1 MRRALDRSVLGYR
14 PLERVENETGVT
26 GRSQRSRN
34 DHMSLTFED
43 TIHFDPQTDDAVI
56 WADAPDGSRFRVR
69 VTPRFIFRHW
79 NPRGHLR
86 SALEEAI
93 RAHLDELKAEAEA
106 RYQAGAHELNFEIA
120 RS

>member
-1 MRRALDRSVLGYR
+1 
-14 PLERVENETGVT
+14 
-26 GRSQRSRN
+26 
-34 DHMSLTFED
+34 MSLTFEN

-56 WADAPDGSRFRVR
+56 WADAPDGNRFRVR

-86 SALEEAI
+86 PALEEAI
-93 RAHLDELKAEAEA
+93 RAHLDELKAEALA
-106 RYQAGAHELNFEIA
+106 RYLAGAHELNFEIA